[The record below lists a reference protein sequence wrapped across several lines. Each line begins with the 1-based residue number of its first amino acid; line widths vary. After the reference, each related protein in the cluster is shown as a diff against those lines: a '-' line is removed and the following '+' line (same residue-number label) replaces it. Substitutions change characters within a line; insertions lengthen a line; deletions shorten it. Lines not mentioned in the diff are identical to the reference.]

1 VSSAKQIAS
10 LTLFMV
16 SSLLHQGKIYQPHS
30 SPYALIIFPWVQL
43 KKLFQ
48 SLYALLLRL
57 LWAELIEGEA
67 KDNDLLSLLL
77 FVFFL
82 GLAWVSFRLTGLLPW
97 LMLSFFVLWYLDYSI
112 AYRAYGQGRY
122 QRTVTLSLTEAQ
134 TLHWQTQLSRQAP
147 LVMEFEPQQI
157 RQLAITVREIR
168 GGAFGE
174 PLARVWQLQIIL
186 LDHSDWVIEED
197 VSLERILPL
206 AHSLAT
212 RFAVRCIFAGS
223 QGWGDYAERG
233 IDTQQIALKNKEKA
247 GLGCRIT
254 AHKWYIFSR
263 WRWHNSLALIKEI
276 VQRSGFLIFVLL
288 MSGLMV
294 QIGGFLDN
302 FFVARQAEEPIIINF
317 YLPLR
322 TIFAGYSWPTFL
334 SVIAAIAVMVYRGWQ
349 LSRVK
354 QSVID
359 RHFLRVSLE
368 QESIGK
374 LPTQEIISG
383 LFLSTSPPMLWLLT
397 PSQAL
402 AIPPLPCQ
410 EDNLRYLQAI
420 YEGIQA
426 LYIAPE
432 PDAESSGE

>member
-1 VSSAKQIAS
+1 MA
-10 LTLFMV
+10 

-30 SPYALIIFPWVQL
+30 SPYAIIIFPWVQL

-67 KDNDLLSLLL
+67 KDNDFLSLLL
-77 FVFFL
+77 FIIFL
-82 GLAWVSFRLTGLLPW
+82 ALAWVSFRLAGILPW
-97 LMLSFFVLWYLDYSI
+97 LMLSFFILWYLDYGI

-122 QRTVTLSLTEAQ
+122 QRTVNLSLTEAH

-206 AHSLAT
+206 ANALAT

-223 QGWGDYAERG
+223 QGWGDHAERG
-233 IDTQQIALKNKEKA
+233 IDSQQIALKNKEKA

-263 WRWHNSLALIKEI
+263 WRWHNSWALIKEI
-276 VQRSGFLIFVLL
+276 VQHSGFLIFVLL
-288 MSGLMV
+288 ISGLMV
-294 QIGGFLDN
+294 QIGGFLDTL
-302 FFVARQAEEPIIINF
+302 FVARQPQEPIIINLS
-317 YLPLR
+317 LPFR
-322 TIFAGYSWPTFL
+322 TIFAGYGWPSFL
-334 SVIAAIAVMVYRGWQ
+334 SLIAAIAVMVYRGWQ

-368 QESIGK
+368 QESLGK

-397 PSQAL
+397 PSQVL

-432 PDAESSGE
+432 PEAESSGE